1 MLFEKKEYKERL
13 KKVKDLMQKQGIEL
27 LVSHDPANMNYLTG
41 YDAWSFYVP
50 QCVVISL
57 DENEPYWIGR
67 GIDAPS
73 VPMTTYL
80 KPENVYSYLDTYV
93 HTDDCHPMDFI
104 AQTMDMLGFGNKV
117 IGVEMDS
124 FYFTASCYQLM
135 CRHLP
140 NATIKDAGV
149 LVNWLRA
156 IKSEKEVELMRQA
169 GQIMDIVMGNAIGS
183 NIANIL
189 LVIGFSAL
197 IIPISG
203 ASLRLRPQASF
214 LLGFTFIFGCFSLGG
229 TFIWYHGLVMAALL
243 VAYLYKSFQREKPDA
258 IEQTRL
264 SDEIS
269 DNLGALK
276 KVSESSALPIIFMVG
291 GMALLLLGALCLI
304 DGSVSVARKMG
315 VSEAVIGLSLI
326 AVGTSLP
333 ELATSLIAAVR
344 GHMSLA
350 VGNIVGSNIFNL
362 FGVVG
367 ITSLISPV
375 PVPVEVITIDLW
387 VMGGATIVLCG
398 LMLIG
403 CAITRSA
410 GAGLFMLYAVYMY
423 HLWVR

>member
-1 MLFEKKEYKERL
+1 MLLDIFFVIVGFAALLLGGEFLVRGGVATARKLGVRPLIIGLTWVAFGTSAPE
-13 KKVKDLMQKQGIEL
+13 LM
-27 LVSHDPANMNYLTG
+27 VSIQALLTG
-41 YDAWSFYVP
+41 HA
-50 QCVVISL
+50 
-57 DENEPYWIGR
+57 
-67 GIDAPS
+67 
-73 VPMTTYL
+73 
-80 KPENVYSYLDTYV
+80 
-93 HTDDCHPMDFI
+93 
-104 AQTMDMLGFGNKV
+104 
-117 IGVEMDS
+117 
-124 FYFTASCYQLM
+124 
-135 CRHLP
+135 
-140 NATIKDAGV
+140 
-149 LVNWLRA
+149 
-156 IKSEKEVELMRQA
+156 
-169 GQIMDIVMGNAIGS
+169 DIVMGNAIGS

-229 TFIWYHGLVMAALL
+229 TFIWYHGLVMVALL

-291 GMALLLLGALCLI
+291 GMALLLLGAHFLV
-304 DGSVSVARKMG
+304 DGAVSVARKMG

-387 VMGGATIVLCG
+387 VMGGATIGLCG

-410 GAGLFMLYAVYMY
+410 GAGLFILYAVYMY